1 MRIELAKLL
10 LKKPDVLLLDEPT
23 NHLDIESIQWL
34 EDFLI
39 DNGQAV
45 VVISHD
51 RAFVDHITTRTIE
64 VTMGRIY
71 DYKVNYSQYLQLRK
85 ERREQ
90 QQKAYDEQ
98 QKMIAETR
106 EFIERFKGTYSK
118 TLQVQSRVKML
129 EKLEILEVDEEDT
142 SALRL
147 KFPPSPR
154 SGSYPVTIENVSKA
168 YGDHTVFRNANLM
181 IERGDKIAFVG
192 KNGEGKS
199 TLVKC
204 IMKEIEHEGT
214 LTLGHNVMIGYFA
227 QNQASLLDENL
238 TVFQTIDDVAQGDI
252 RNKIK
257 DLLGAFMFG
266 GENSAKKVKVL
277 SGGERTRLAMI
288 KLLLEPVN
296 LLILDEPTNH
306 IDNDTVDWLEKHL
319 EKYSKALLMV
329 THDRYFL
336 DRVANRT
343 LELEQGKLYSYQANY
358 SKFLEMKAEREELI
372 AAGERKRQNFL
383 RTELEWVRRGAQARS
398 TKQKAR
404 LQRFEEVSAIRA
416 PEEKQSVE
424 LSSVGSRLGKKTIE
438 LRNICKAYDGKTY
451 IKDFSYIILRD
462 DRVGIIGD
470 NGCGKS
476 TLLNI
481 MTGRLKPDSGEVEIG
496 ETVKIG
502 VFAQENVDMDEK
514 QRVIDYIRD
523 EAEIIRTADGHITA
537 SQMLDRFLFPP
548 SMQRGP
554 ISVLSGGER
563 RRLYL
568 CRVLMGA
575 PNILFLDEPTND
587 LDIETLMILE
597 EYLEHFNGAVVAV
610 SHDRYFLDKTMGRI
624 FAFLGNGR
632 IKQYE
637 GGYSDCK
644 AAREKETPI
653 FAEKAVKVKR
663 EEPQKE
669 KAPIKKMSYKDQR
682 EYDTIGDE
690 IAALEEKIAKTD
702 ADMAACATDFTHL
715 QELSAEKEALEAKL
729 EERMER
735 WMELSELAE
744 EIERNKA

>member
-1 MRIELAKLL
+1 MSKE
-10 LKKPDVLLLDEPT
+10 KKERTHYPFPDAPFADPVFGQPESCADLVNKYGTYNIQPT
-23 NHLDIESIQWL
+23 ADTGNVFPL
-34 EDFLI
+34 
-39 DNGQAV
+39 
-45 VVISHD
+45 ISHALPEQWKD
-51 RAFVDHITTRTIE
+51 MAIGKDELEQELNYLKTTRSDE
-64 VTMGRIY
+64 VA
-71 DYKVNYSQYLQLRK
+71 
-85 ERREQ
+85 EQ
-90 QQKAYDEQ
+90 IKIARGFGDISENSEYDE
-98 QKMIAETR
+98 A
-106 EFIERFKGTYSK
+106 
-118 TLQVQSRVKML
+118 
-129 EKLEILEVDEEDT
+129 
-142 SALRL
+142 
-147 KFPPSPR
+147 
-154 SGSYPVTIENVSKA
+154 
-168 YGDHTVFRNANLM
+168 
-181 IERGDKIAFVG
+181 
-192 KNGEGKS
+192 KN
-199 TLVKC
+199 
-204 IMKEIEHEGT
+204 
-214 LTLGHNVMIGYFA
+214 
-227 QNQASLLDENL
+227 
-238 TVFQTIDDVAQGDI
+238 
-252 RNKIK
+252 
-257 DLLGAFMFG
+257 
-266 GENSAKKVKVL
+266 
-277 SGGERTRLAMI
+277 
-288 KLLLEPVN
+288 
-296 LLILDEPTNH
+296 
-306 IDNDTVDWLEKHL
+306 
-319 EKYSKALLMV
+319 
-329 THDRYFL
+329 
-336 DRVANRT
+336 
-343 LELEQGKLYSYQANY
+343 EQGKLYSYQANY

-424 LSSVGSRLGKKTIE
+424 LSSVGSRLGKKTIA

>member
-1 MRIELAKLL
+1 MKIPNTFGL
-10 LKKPDVLLLDEPT
+10 DVEAAVF
-23 NHLDIESIQWL
+23 L
-34 EDFLI
+34 E
-39 DNGQAV
+39 
-45 VVISHD
+45 
-51 RAFVDHITTRTIE
+51 
-64 VTMGRIY
+64 Y
-71 DYKVNYSQYLQLRK
+71 DSV
-85 ERREQ
+85 
-90 QQKAYDEQ
+90 
-98 QKMIAETR
+98 
-106 EFIERFKGTYSK
+106 
-118 TLQVQSRVKML
+118 
-129 EKLEILEVDEEDT
+129 EKL
-142 SALRL
+142 
-147 KFPPSPR
+147 
-154 SGSYPVTIENVSKA
+154 
-168 YGDHTVFRNANLM
+168 
-181 IERGDKIAFVG
+181 
-192 KNGEGKS
+192 
-199 TLVKC
+199 
-204 IMKEIEHEGT
+204 
-214 LTLGHNVMIGYFA
+214 
-227 QNQASLLDENL
+227 
-238 TVFQTIDDVAQGDI
+238 
-252 RNKIK
+252 
-257 DLLGAFMFG
+257 
-266 GENSAKKVKVL
+266 
-277 SGGERTRLAMI
+277 
-288 KLLLEPVN
+288 
-296 LLILDEPTNH
+296 
-306 IDNDTVDWLEKHL
+306 
-319 EKYSKALLMV
+319 
-329 THDRYFL
+329 
-336 DRVANRT
+336 
-343 LELEQGKLYSYQANY
+343 
-358 SKFLEMKAEREELI
+358 EELI

-404 LQRFEEVSAIRA
+404 LQRFEEVSALRA

>member
-1 MRIELAKLL
+1 M
-10 LKKPDVLLLDEPT
+10 VLLTAENIRKSYGTRVIFD
-23 NHLDIESIQWL
+23 DISFSIH
-34 EDFLI
+34 E
-39 DNGQAV
+39 
-45 VVISHD
+45 
-51 RAFVDHITTRTIE
+51 
-64 VTMGRIY
+64 
-71 DYKVNYSQYLQLRK
+71 
-85 ERREQ
+85 
-90 QQKAYDEQ
+90 
-98 QKMIAETR
+98 
-106 EFIERFKGTYSK
+106 
-118 TLQVQSRVKML
+118 
-129 EKLEILEVDEEDT
+129 
-142 SALRL
+142 
-147 KFPPSPR
+147 
-154 SGSYPVTIENVSKA
+154 
-168 YGDHTVFRNANLM
+168 
-181 IERGDKIAFVG
+181 GDKIGVIG
-192 KNGEGKS
+192 VNGTGKS
-199 TLVKC
+199 TLLKIIAGVDQADSGT
-204 IMKEIEHEGT
+204 IITMNGMRMGYLSQNPVFVEGT
-214 LTLGHNVMIGYFA
+214 
-227 QNQASLLDENL
+227 
-238 TVFQTIDDVAQGDI
+238 TVLQQVF
-252 RNKIK
+252 R
-257 DLLGAFMFG
+257 G
-266 GENSAKKVKVL
+266 GENPQLALVRDYEETMSALAKTPENERLLKKAAELAEKMDKAEAWSLESEAKTILTKLGISDFSQKVETL
-277 SGGERTRLAMI
+277 SGGQKKRVALAAALI
-288 KLLLEPVN
+288 APVD

-343 LELEQGKLYSYQANY
+343 LELEKGKIYSYQANY
-358 SKFLEMKAEREELI
+358 SKFLEMKAEREELL

-383 RTELEWVRRGAQARS
+383 RTELEWVRRGAKART

-404 LQRFEEVSAIRA
+404 LERFEEISSIRA

-438 LRNICKAYDGKTY
+438 LENVTKAYGGKTY
-451 IKDFSYIILRD
+451 IREFSYIILRD

-476 TLLNI
+476 TLLHL
-481 MTGRLKPDSGEVEIG
+481 MAGRLQPDSGSVVHG

-502 VFAQENVDMDEK
+502 VFAQENVDMDEN

-554 ISVLSGGER
+554 ISILSGGER

-597 EYLEHFNGAVVAV
+597 DYLEHFNGAVVAV

-624 FAFLGNGR
+624 FAFLGNGV

-637 GGYSDCK
+637 GGYSDCR
-644 AAREKETPI
+644 AAREREMPA
-653 FAEKAVKVKR
+653 FAEKAVKGKKEEAPR
-663 EEPQKE
+663 EKTNG
-669 KAPIKKMSYKDQR
+669 PIKKMSYKDQR
-682 EYDTIGDE
+682 EYETIGDE
-690 IAALEEKIAKTD
+690 IAALEEKIAKAD
-702 ADMAACATDFTHL
+702 ADMAACATDFTRL
-715 QELSAEKEALEAKL
+715 QELSAEKEKLEAKL

-744 EIERNKA
+744 EIARNKG

>member
-1 MRIELAKLL
+1 M
-10 LKKPDVLLLDEPT
+10 VLLTAENIRKSYGTRVIFD
-23 NHLDIESIQWL
+23 DISFSIH
-34 EDFLI
+34 E
-39 DNGQAV
+39 
-45 VVISHD
+45 
-51 RAFVDHITTRTIE
+51 
-64 VTMGRIY
+64 
-71 DYKVNYSQYLQLRK
+71 
-85 ERREQ
+85 
-90 QQKAYDEQ
+90 
-98 QKMIAETR
+98 
-106 EFIERFKGTYSK
+106 
-118 TLQVQSRVKML
+118 
-129 EKLEILEVDEEDT
+129 
-142 SALRL
+142 
-147 KFPPSPR
+147 
-154 SGSYPVTIENVSKA
+154 
-168 YGDHTVFRNANLM
+168 
-181 IERGDKIAFVG
+181 GDKIGVIG
-192 KNGEGKS
+192 VNGTGKS
-199 TLVKC
+199 TLLKIIAGVDQADSGS
-204 IMKEIEHEGT
+204 IVTMNG
-214 LTLGHNVMIGYFA
+214 MRIGYLSQSPVFV
-227 QNQASLLDENL
+227 DGT
-238 TVFQTIDDVAQGDI
+238 TVLQQVF
-252 RNKIK
+252 R
-257 DLLGAFMFG
+257 
-266 GENSAKKVKVL
+266 GENPQLALVREYEETMAALAKTPEEERLVKRAAELAEKMDKAEAWSLESEAKTILTKLGISDFGQTVETL
-277 SGGERTRLAMI
+277 SGGQKKRVALAAALI
-288 KLLLEPVN
+288 APVD

-424 LSSVGSRLGKKTIE
+424 LSSVGSRLGKKTIA
-438 LRNICKAYDGKTY
+438 LRNICNGSMTGKRTSR
-451 IKDFSYIILRD
+451 ISATSFSEMTAW
-462 DRVGIIGD
+462 VSSGIT
-470 NGCGKS
+470 GCGKS

-644 AAREKETPI
+644 AAREKEAPVFT
-653 FAEKAVKVKR
+653 EKAVKVKR

-669 KAPIKKMSYKDQR
+669 KAPVKKMSYKDQR

>member
-1 MRIELAKLL
+1 LSGGQLKRVALVETLLA
-10 LKKPDVLLLDEPT
+10 PADVLLLDEPT
-23 NHLDIESIQWL
+23 NHLDYEMTEWL
-34 EDFLI
+34 EE
-39 DNGQAV
+39 
-45 VVISHD
+45 
-51 RAFVDHITTRTIE
+51 T
-64 VTMGRIY
+64 
-71 DYKVNYSQYLQLRK
+71 LRNF
-85 ERREQ
+85 R
-90 QQKAYDEQ
+90 
-98 QKMIAETR
+98 
-106 EFIERFKGTYSK
+106 
-118 TLQVQSRVKML
+118 
-129 EKLEILEVDEEDT
+129 
-142 SALRL
+142 
-147 KFPPSPR
+147 
-154 SGSYPVTIENVSKA
+154 GSI
-168 YGDHTVFRNANLM
+168 
-181 IERGDKIAFVG
+181 I
-192 KNGEGKS
+192 
-199 TLVKC
+199 
-204 IMKEIEHEGT
+204 
-214 LTLGHNVMIGYFA
+214 
-227 QNQASLLDENL
+227 
-238 TVFQTIDDVAQGDI
+238 
-252 RNKIK
+252 
-257 DLLGAFMFG
+257 
-266 GENSAKKVKVL
+266 
-277 SGGERTRLAMI
+277 
-288 KLLLEPVN
+288 
-296 LLILDEPTNH
+296 
-306 IDNDTVDWLEKHL
+306 
-319 EKYSKALLMV
+319 MV

-343 LELEQGKLYSYQANY
+343 LELEKAKIYSYQANY

-383 RTELEWVRRGAQARS
+383 RTELEWVRRGAKART

-404 LQRFEEVSAIRA
+404 LERFEEISSIRA

-438 LRNICKAYDGKTY
+438 LENVSKAYDGKIY
-451 IKDFSYIILRD
+451 IRDFSYIILRD

-476 TLLNI
+476 TLMNI
-481 MTGRLKPDSGEVEIG
+481 MTGKLQPDSGSVVHG

-502 VFAQENVDMDEK
+502 VFAQENVDMDEN

-554 ISVLSGGER
+554 ISILSGGER

-597 EYLEHFNGAVVAV
+597 DYLEHFNGAVVAV

-624 FAFLGNGR
+624 FAFLGNGV

-644 AAREKETPI
+644 AAREREMPA
-653 FAEKAVKVKR
+653 FEEKAVKVKK
-663 EEPQKE
+663 EEAPKE
-669 KAPIKKMSYKDQR
+669 KANGPIKKMSYKDQR

-690 IAALEEKIAKTD
+690 IAALEEKIAKAD
-702 ADMAACATDFTHL
+702 ADMAACATDFTRL
-715 QELSAEKEALEAKL
+715 QELSEEKEKLEAKL